1 MPTRTLTCRSTHQ
14 INLMYYPGAVIA
26 TARADTPSPPRFLR
40 LAGHP
45 LRWRL
50 LSELARSDRRVGEL
64 CELAGQRQS
73 LVSYHLRQL
82 RDGGVVSAR
91 RSLADGRDT
100 YYVLE
105 LARCGELLV
114 GAGASLHP
122 GLAPAARSHPGRGRG
137 LARVRVLF
145 LCTGNSARSQMAEA
159 LAERLSAGV
168 VRAASAGSHPK
179 PLHRGAVRVM
189 RERGIDLAGRRSK
202 HLSEFTDRRF
212 DYVISLCD
220 RVREICPEFPGA
232 QAIHWSVR
240 DPARDPGTDDETL
253 PAFERTAAELETR
266 IGFLLEA
273 IKHDTDA
280 QEVIEHA

>member
-1 MPTRTLTCRSTHQ
+1 
-14 INLMYYPGAVIA
+14 VIA
-26 TARADTPSPPRFLR
+26 TVRSDPASAPQFLR

-91 RSLADGRDT
+91 RSVADGRDT

-122 GLAPAARSHPGRGRG
+122 GLAPVVGSQPAGGSGSART
-137 LARVRVLF
+137 RVLF
-145 LCTGNSARSQMAEA
+145 LCTGNSARSQMAEV
-159 LAERLSAGV
+159 LAEHLSAGV

-179 PLHRGAVRVM
+179 PLHPNAVRVI

-202 HLSEFTDRRF
+202 HLSEFTGLRF
-212 DYVISLCD
+212 DYVITLCD
-220 RVREICPEFPGA
+220 RVREVCPEFPGTP
-232 QAIHWSVR
+232 QAIHWSVC
-240 DPARDPGTDDETL
+240 DPAREPGTDDETL

-273 IKHDTDA
+273 IKHTTDP

>member
-1 MPTRTLTCRSTHQ
+1 M
-14 INLMYYPGAVIA
+14 A
-26 TARADTPSPPRFLR
+26 TAAGANTASPPRFLR

-64 CELAGQRQS
+64 CELADQRQS

-82 RDGGVVSAR
+82 RGGGLVSAR

-100 YYVLE
+100 YYVLD
-105 LARCGELLV
+105 LVRCGELLAT
-114 GAGASLHP
+114 AGASLHP
-122 GLAPAARSHPGRGRG
+122 GLASTTGSHGGRGV
-137 LARVRVLF
+137 ARARVLF

-159 LAERLSAGV
+159 LAEHLSEGA

-179 PLHRGAVRVM
+179 PLHPNAVRVM

-220 RVREICPEFPGA
+220 RVREVCPEFPGTP

-240 DPARDPGTDDETL
+240 DPAREPGTDEQTL
-253 PAFERTAAELETR
+253 PAFERTATELESR

-273 IKHDTDA
+273 IAHTTGT
-280 QEVIEHA
+280 QEVSEHA

>member
-1 MPTRTLTCRSTHQ
+1 MLAR
-14 INLMYYPGAVIA
+14 
-26 TARADTPSPPRFLR
+26 ARADTSSPPRFLR

-64 CELAGQRQS
+64 CELAGERQS

-105 LARCGELLV
+105 LARCGESLAD
-114 GAGASLHP
+114 AGASLHP
-122 GLAPAARSHPGRGRG
+122 GLASAGSHPGPGHG
-137 LARVRVLF
+137 LAGARVLF

-159 LAERLSAGV
+159 LAEQLSAGM
-168 VRAASAGSHPK
+168 VRASSAGSHPK
-179 PLHRGAVRVM
+179 PLHPNAVRVM
-189 RERGIDLAGRRSK
+189 RGRGIDLAGRRSK
-202 HLSEFTDRRF
+202 HLREFTGRRV

-220 RVREICPEFPGA
+220 RVREICPEFPGTPRE
-232 QAIHWSVR
+232 IHWSVR
-240 DPARDPGTDDETL
+240 DPAREPGTADETL

-273 IKHDTDA
+273 IKHTTDS
-280 QEVIEHA
+280 QEVTEHA

>member
-1 MPTRTLTCRSTHQ
+1 M
-14 INLMYYPGAVIA
+14 VIVKA
-26 TARADTPSPPRFLR
+26 SPPPFLQ

-64 CELAGQRQS
+64 CDLAGQRQS
-73 LVSYHLRQL
+73 LVSYHLRKL

-105 LARCGELLV
+105 LARCGELLG

-122 GLAPAARSHPGRGRG
+122 GLALRSDPGIGS
-137 LARVRVLF
+137 AQARVLF
-145 LCTGNSARSQMAEA
+145 LCTGNSARSQMAEV
-159 LAERLSAGV
+159 LAERLSGGAV
-168 VRAASAGSHPK
+168 SAASAGSHPK
-179 PLHRGAVRVM
+179 PLHPNAVRVM
-189 RERGIDLAGRRSK
+189 RDRGIDLSGGRSK
-202 HLSEFTDRRF
+202 HLDEFTGRRF
-212 DYVISLCD
+212 DYVVSLCD
-220 RVREICPEFPGA
+220 RVREVCPEFPGA
-232 QAIHWSVR
+232 PEAIHWSVR
-240 DPARDPGTDDETL
+240 DPAREPGTDDETL

-266 IGFLLEA
+266 IGFLLAA
-273 IKHDTDA
+273 IEHTHDS